1 MVCLSC
7 LLFARSFVVGC
18 IKLDWVVGRVG
29 LWVQSFHYAMGW
41 VEDIG
46 PMDSGAARGKGEASA
61 LWGDVQKLFNMYV
74 LSLAWNVAVSHDKY
88 IARPSS
94 KEPR

>member
-1 MVCLSC
+1 M
-7 LLFARSFVVGC
+7 
-18 IKLDWVVGRVG
+18 GRVG

-46 PMDSGAARGKGEASA
+46 PMDSGAARGKGGSFRPM
-61 LWGDVQKLFNMYV
+61 GDVEKLFNMCV
-74 LSLAWNVAVSHDKY
+74 LSLAWNFAVSHDKY